1 MSNAP
6 VNIYVHV
13 LMWAYVFISLEQIP
27 RSRIA
32 GLRGKF
38 MLNFLKKIAK
48 LFSKVAEPS
57 YRPTNPWRM
66 FHIHLTKPKR
76 I

>member
-32 GLRGKF
+32 GLCGKF
-38 MLNFLKKIAK
+38 MLNFFFFH
-48 LFSKVAEPS
+48 LFLLVGG
-57 YRPTNPWRM
+57 
-66 FHIHLTKPKR
+66 
-76 I
+76 

>member
-32 GLRGKF
+32 ELCGKF
-38 MLNFLKKIAK
+38 MLNFLKKLPNCFPRWLNQVID
-48 LFSKVAEPS
+48 P
-57 YRPTNPWRM
+57 PTPGECSI
-66 FHIHLTKPKR
+66 FT
-76 I
+76 

>member
-32 GLRGKF
+32 GLCGKF
-38 MLNFLKKIAK
+38 MLNFLNK
-48 LFSKVAEPS
+48 LPNSFPRWLNQVIDP
-57 YRPTNPWRM
+57 PTPGECSI
-66 FHIHLTKPKR
+66 FT
-76 I
+76 